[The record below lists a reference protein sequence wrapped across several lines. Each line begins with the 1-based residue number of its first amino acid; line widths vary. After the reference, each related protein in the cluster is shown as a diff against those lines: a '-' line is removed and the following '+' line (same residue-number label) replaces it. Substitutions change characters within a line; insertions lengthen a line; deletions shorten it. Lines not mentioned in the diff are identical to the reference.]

1 VKIVDGARRVRIL
14 GLDLSRNKAS
24 TTGSFEITGFSDGD
38 INISANNLQQP
49 SSTSELPA
57 ANGDAAF
64 HTSKLKTARFYV
76 TKILPEAGQH
86 FRAIMAGAK
95 PLMDMAV
102 EEF

>member
-49 SSTSELPA
+49 STTSARP
-57 ANGDAAF
+57 NCPPR
-64 HTSKLKTARFYV
+64 TATPRS
-76 TKILPEAGQH
+76 IRPS
-86 FRAIMAGAK
+86 
-95 PLMDMAV
+95 
-102 EEF
+102 